1 MTKTRITY
9 YPVQFIVLHPLI
21 PVTINTVLP
30 SHIVKITGIKVVH
43 SVGVQNM
50 TTEKYLPVIGH
61 LSLEF
66 NSKQYHFGNIE
77 VPFDYQAEASDEF
90 LDAGIDI
97 QRNSLLTGNYEN
109 KVFTGIDYLKADGTV
124 TDKWSNYIVTIYLK
138 TMSND

>member
-1 MTKTRITY
+1 MNKTRITY

-21 PVTINTVLP
+21 PVTINAVLP
-30 SHIVKITGIKVVH
+30 SHIVKITGIKVIH
-43 SVGVQNM
+43 SVGVQYM
-50 TTEKYLPVIGH
+50 TSEKYLPVIGH

-77 VPFDYQAEASDEF
+77 IPFDYQAEASDEF

-109 KVFTGIDYLKADGTV
+109 KVFTGIF
-124 TDKWSNYIVTIYLK
+124 
-138 TMSND
+138 